1 MFTWNDDHNKG
12 IYHVQYS
19 LHHDP
24 DIWQGHPTRAVPT
37 YLDLSSAILFF
48 LFYFFIDVLQI
59 PLTTMCTK
67 YYCDKKIVSYLN
79 NKCQLSP
86 SLLTIGWASSRTKLV
101 VRSQRTLSTHRLR
114 TISFTF
120 SSPFLQPG
128 IKPPPLIKSRNLPR
142 GDSRTACCSR
152 KLLYRSKKWRR
163 KRLDFAGFKI
173 LPARICMAE
182 LPTSYTET
190 CPRGERTRRIP
201 ESLKSC
207 VWLLEKPGGMLVPDY
222 SGMKGVF

>member
-1 MFTWNDDHNKG
+1 MSNIVCIKIQISDRDIPLGQCQPILT
-12 IYHVQYS
+12 YH
-19 LHHDP
+19 P
-24 DIWQGHPTRAVPT
+24 P
-37 YLDLSSAILFF
+37 FF
-48 LFYFFIDVLQI
+48 PFFFYFFIDVLQI
-59 PLTTMCTK
+59 PLSTVCTK

-86 SLLTIGWASSRTKLV
+86 SLLTIGWASSWTELV
-101 VRSQRTLSTHRLR
+101 VRSQRTLSPHRLR

-120 SSPFLQPG
+120 SSPFLQSG
-128 IKPPPLIKSRNLPR
+128 IKPPPLIQSRNLTR
-142 GDSRTACCSR
+142 GDSETACCSW

-182 LPTSYTET
+182 LATSYTET

-207 VWLLEKPGGMLVPDY
+207 VWLQEKPGDAGTGLLWHERSFLSTEHP
-222 SGMKGVF
+222 